1 VGGRVRCHGI
11 MVARDEADFI
21 ATSVGSLLEWCDTVH
36 VLDTGSVDGT
46 LERLREIGGR
56 DLRLVVHDG
65 RAICGGVGV
74 RFINGVRA
82 WVFERARAGFREG
95 DWVARPDADE
105 VFDVPV
111 PEFVRERV
119 EWGEGQVRSLH
130 HEFPL
135 FESEVRAWERGGSI
149 SATRSR
155 YLIDRHP
162 EIRLFRYRRRMRWP
176 MDRANPIDAGLVAY
190 ERVPVRHYRA
200 RSVEQVQVRCA
211 IRAAM
216 KTADAGNT
224 SDGRI
229 GLNWSCDW
237 RGWVWGDDMAGL
249 RRVEVGERLPTLRSR
264 RAAAWSRS
272 RLMEQAYYRLGVA
285 RVRDMVRWGSRDG
298 DVVELP
304 RLSAEESA
312 AVDAAV
318 RAVVGNA
325 KGVESAQAAVDWGAM
340 AKVRC
345 GLGVASGSSQSLRSG
360 VAAV

>member
-1 VGGRVRCHGI
+1 

-21 ATSVGSLLEWCDTVH
+21 ATSVGSLLEWCATVH

-46 LERLREIGGR
+46 LELLRELSGR
-56 DLRLVVHDG
+56 DTRLVVHDG

-105 VFDVPV
+105 VFDVPA

-119 EWGEGQVRSLH
+119 GWGEGQVRSLH

-135 FESEVRAWERGGSI
+135 FESEVRGWERGGAI

-162 EIRLFRYRRRMRWP
+162 EIRMFRYRRRMRWP

-200 RSVEQVQVRCA
+200 RSVKQVRVRCA
-211 IRAAM
+211 IRGAM
-216 KTADAGNT
+216 KAAEVDPR
-224 SDGRI
+224 SDGSI
-229 GLNWSCDW
+229 GENWSCDW

-249 RRVEVGERLPTLRSR
+249 RRVEPGERLPVVHSR

-272 RLMEQAYYRLGVA
+272 RVLEQAYYRLGVA
-285 RVRDMVRWGSRDG
+285 RVCDALRWGRRGG
-298 DVVELP
+298 DVGELP
-304 RLSAEESA
+304 RLSVEESA
-312 AVDAAV
+312 RVDAAV

-325 KGVESAQAAVDWGAM
+325 KGVESEQAQVDWGAM
-340 AKVRC
+340 AKARC
-345 GLGVASGSSQSLRSG
+345 GVASGSQSPRSG
-360 VAAV
+360 VPAV